1 MWGYTGWKLLKFHTV
16 CSGRTNDFKMNS
28 DRSIFNGN
36 SIIFLY
42 YEYYFLADHENYV
55 DIWKACD

>member
-1 MWGYTGWKLLKFHTV
+1 
-16 CSGRTNDFKMNS
+16 MNS

-55 DIWKACD
+55 DIWKSCD